1 MTRQAFKSA
10 GLPRDAPEAVATEI
24 VIARRHF
31 RMPAVRSWKALRPGK
46 RQARMAKRNG
56 AKPWIARWSATR
68 LSDDRSVRFQIML
81 YMFR

>member
-1 MTRQAFKSA
+1 
-10 GLPRDAPEAVATEI
+10 
-24 VIARRHF
+24 
-31 RMPAVRSWKALRPGK
+31 
-46 RQARMAKRNG
+46 MAKRNG